1 MDDDKL
7 KDIFAGFNPEI
18 SDSADFMAGLNR
30 HLELAEL
37 ARQRLEA
44 ARRRSKR
51 AVIIAAI
58 AGFGGGVMS
67 ALCYP
72 ALLRLAASWSVE
84 TRSDR
89 DGHSPL
95 IFYSIRR
102 VSIDWS
108 AGAGSWT
115 RIIFAP
121 A

>member
-18 SDSADFMAGLNR
+18 SDSADFMASLNR

-37 ARQRLEA
+37 ARQRIEA

-72 ALLRLAASWSVE
+72 ALLRLAASWSAEAAPTLAVAV
-84 TRSDR
+84 
-89 DGHSPL
+89 L
-95 IFYSIRR
+95 
-102 VSIDWS
+102 S
-108 AGAGSWT
+108 ALTLLLTYAAYDLALASSE
-115 RIIFAP
+115 IKH
-121 A
+121 